1 MHELAE
7 FEERP
12 QCLQSFDFVAA
23 EDQLPQLPELADALE
38 CVFADSAWGGEVLVG
53 GEVEDGELELGEVVH
68 VLEVV
73 VGQHQHFQ
81 ALGLLQDLLDI
92 S

>member
-1 MHELAE
+1 M
-7 FEERP
+7 
-12 QCLQSFDFVAA
+12 
-23 EDQLPQLPELADALE
+23 
-38 CVFADSAWGGEVLVG
+38 GGEVLVG

-92 S
+92 G

>member
-23 EDQLPQLPELADALE
+23 EDQLPQLPKLADALE
-38 CVFADSAWGGEVLVG
+38 CVFADSAWGGRYL
-53 GEVEDGELELGEVVH
+53 LEERSRTVSSSLGR
-68 VLEVV
+68 LST
-73 VGQHQHFQ
+73 F
-81 ALGLLQDLLDI
+81 
-92 S
+92 